1 MPKIYVSMDDGT
13 GKEYE
18 VILTFKSETLGKSY
32 VVYTD
37 NQYDERG
44 KLKVFAGTYDP
55 VTNRYLESVK
65 TSEEWIEIQKV
76 LDKVI

>member
-1 MPKIYVSMDDGT
+1 MPKIYMSMDDGT

-18 VILTFKSETLGKSY
+18 VVLTFKSEELGKNY

-37 NQYDERG
+37 NQYDENG
-44 KLKVFAGTYDP
+44 KLKLFAGTYDP
-55 VTNRYLESVK
+55 VTNRYIEAVK

-76 LDKVI
+76 IDKVL